1 MRKRHDWQTLKLEF
15 FQSDIDEVKSF
26 LSQNWIKLN
35 GWWIAIKTK
44 NRWKEKQEYKN
55 KVLQKALEKRAEDEA
70 KALEIPMVELRKA
83 KKAVLWI
90 LIKKVSQ
97 VIKDNDEINVYEQ
110 EKILN
115 MIKRE
120 LWEPITIAKNDTT
133 IREQPLNE
141 EDFIDD

>member
-70 KALEIPMVELRKA
+70 KALEIPMLELRKA

-110 EKILN
+110 ERILN

-120 LWEPITIAKNDTT
+120 LGEPTTITKNDTV

>member
-1 MRKRHDWQTLKLEF
+1 MKQKYNWQALKLEF
-15 FQSDIDEVKSF
+15 FQSEIDEVKVFFRGKYGVWNTQTSRMTTGR
-26 LSQNWIKLN
+26 SKQ
-35 GWWIAIKTK
+35 
-44 NRWKEKQEYKN
+44 KQEHKN
-55 KVLQKALEKRAEDEA
+55 QILQKALEKKAEDDA
-70 KALEIPMVELRKA
+70 KSLEIPMLELRKA

-110 EKILN
+110 ERILN

-120 LWEPITIAKNDTT
+120 LWEPTTITKNDTV